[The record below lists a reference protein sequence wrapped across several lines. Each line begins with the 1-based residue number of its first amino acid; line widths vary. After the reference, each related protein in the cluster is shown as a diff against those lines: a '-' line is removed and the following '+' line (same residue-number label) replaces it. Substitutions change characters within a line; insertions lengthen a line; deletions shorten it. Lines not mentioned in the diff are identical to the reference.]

1 MSLESGWDR
10 DSQTKK
16 GGMVGLTGK
25 NERESGIWEAYCG
38 PSTIIVERLFCQ
50 LSIEGHNRR
59 FLYKSV

>member
-25 NERESGIWEAYCG
+25 NERESGI
-38 PSTIIVERLFCQ
+38 
-50 LSIEGHNRR
+50 
-59 FLYKSV
+59 

>member
-16 GGMVGLTGK
+16 GGIVGLTGK

-38 PSTIIVERLFCQ
+38 PSVQFPELVQQKQ
-50 LSIEGHNRR
+50 LSE
-59 FLYKSV
+59 